1 MATKKTKGLGRGL
14 EALLGADKAALD
26 DLGATGTPLTGLTEL
41 SIEQLQAGKYQP
53 RTLID
58 QDSIKALAQ
67 SIEQQGI
74 MQPIIVRIV
83 GESKDQRFEVIAG
96 ERRLRAAQLAGLTK
110 VPVIIKDVDDEQT
123 AIMALIEN
131 IQREDLNPL
140 EEAKGLRRLLDEF
153 AFTHDQIAGAIGRS
167 RSATSNLLRLLNL
180 VDPVQA
186 MLLDGRLDMGHARA
200 LLSLEAADQIQA
212 ANLIVAQGLSVRE
225 AEKLVAKGLHTEKK
239 RARSPATANRDM
251 ERMQEALAD
260 KLGTSVVLRANTKGR
275 GQVTFK
281 FHDWE
286 QFQGLLEKMS
296 LNNLLDQT

>member
-239 RARSPATANRDM
+239 RAHSPATANRDM

-296 LNNLLDQT
+296 LNSLLDQT